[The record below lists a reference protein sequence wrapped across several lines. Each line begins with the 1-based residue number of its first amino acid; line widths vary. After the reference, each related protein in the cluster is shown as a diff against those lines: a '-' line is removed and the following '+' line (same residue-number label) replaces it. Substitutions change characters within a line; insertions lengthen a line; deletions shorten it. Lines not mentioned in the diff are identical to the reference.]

1 MMMPTLSLSELKRL
15 TPRFANEV
23 KRAEVERYWNSRPAE
38 ERARAHHD
46 ILREFYLTQGRDIDL
61 PMEKT
66 TRRSTFEE
74 ENRESEEWHRA
85 FNQFHAS
92 R

>member
-1 MMMPTLSLSELKRL
+1 MSTLSLSELKRL
-15 TPRFANEV
+15 TPPFANDAE
-23 KRAEVERYWNSRPAE
+23 RAEAERYWDARPAAE
-38 ERARAHHD
+38 KKQAHYD
-46 ILREFYLTQGRDIDL
+46 ILRQFYLTQGRDIDL

-66 TRRSTFEE
+66 LRRSTFEE